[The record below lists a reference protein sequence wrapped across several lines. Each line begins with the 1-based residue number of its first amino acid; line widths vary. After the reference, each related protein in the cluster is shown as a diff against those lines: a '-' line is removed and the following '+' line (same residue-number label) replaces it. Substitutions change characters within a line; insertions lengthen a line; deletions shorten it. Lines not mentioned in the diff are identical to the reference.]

1 MFWIVNWMIFFCPKN
16 SQLAKLVGWL
26 AAPRRGRP
34 RTVHETGLSV
44 RGGERVDKKDSS
56 AESRVQQRIKRLERV
71 CAVLS
76 ISVLLLGVIG
86 VCMALDFRKVV
97 DVLVSVTDGVD
108 YIRQQMDAI
117 AKIVQNRF

>member
-1 MFWIVNWMIFFCPKN
+1 M
-16 SQLAKLVGWL
+16 
-26 AAPRRGRP
+26 
-34 RTVHETGLSV
+34 
-44 RGGERVDKKDSS
+44 DKKDSS
-56 AESRVQQRIKRLERV
+56 AESRVQQSSKRLERV

>member
-1 MFWIVNWMIFFCPKN
+1 M
-16 SQLAKLVGWL
+16 
-26 AAPRRGRP
+26 
-34 RTVHETGLSV
+34 HETGLSV